1 MNCSICWDTKR
12 GHFLELNCEHS
23 YHIPCLREY
32 LRTLR
37 RSESNALLPCPNCR
51 TYASD
56 NFVEILLN
64 EHRCLI
70 FRYTFP
76 ISTSMNP
83 TLKVQ
88 VAISP
93 QSSEQI
99 LMRSSPMKV
108 SDLPQDPDDPRR
120 KFLLAD
126 FEVVVQDPEVQF
138 SVWVEQVENN
148 FKISP
153 IFILGTTSLEMEEE
167 ETGEEEITPNNDVPP
182 RTDSRVLSIEETQ
195 TFSESVQRLRRVYRR
210 RYSRLQQAQNRVRRI
225 EVTLRQAQENA
236 QRAQRLLDETLSQI
250 FD

>member
-1 MNCSICWDTKR
+1 MNCTICWDTKR

-37 RSESNALLPCPNCR
+37 RIESNALLPCPNCR

-56 NFVEILLN
+56 HFVEILLN
-64 EHRCLI
+64 EHRCLT
-70 FRYTFP
+70 FRYSFP

-83 TLKVQ
+83 SLKVQ

-93 QSSEQI
+93 QCSEQI
-99 LMRSSPMKV
+99 LMRSNPMKV
-108 SDLPQDPDDPRR
+108 SDLPQDPDDARR
-120 KFLLAD
+120 KFLITD
-126 FEVVVQDPEVQF
+126 FEVVVQDPDAKF

-153 IFILGTTSLEMEEE
+153 VFMLGTTSLELEEE
-167 ETGEEEITPNNDVPP
+167 EVRDEEIIPIDDVPP
-182 RTDSRVLSIEETQ
+182 RNESRILPIEQTQ
-195 TFSESVQRLRRVYRR
+195 TLSESVQRLRRIYRR
-210 RYSRLQQAQNRVRRI
+210 RYSRLLQAQNRVRRI
-225 EVTLRQAQENA
+225 EITLRQAQENA

-250 FD
+250 FG